1 MFGISVGSQLE
12 SSQQY
17 RNFMR
22 TFCSC
27 SPKDYGEYL
36 AGRKN
41 TAKHKK
47 RRKKR

>member
-1 MFGISVGSQLE
+1 MFGISVGSYLE
-12 SSQQY
+12 NYHQY
-17 RNFMR
+17 RIFMR
-22 TFCSC
+22 TFCGC